1 MGRIETNVP
10 HLKINLGVWRKLYAL
25 TGGYVDNIEDVSRG
39 HLWSVGLS
47 PDFWVVIDAMKSWK
61 VPFHVVMILW
71 ALRERQL
78 DNGGFLRLG
87 ELSRYV
93 ETGSVYRYVEI
104 ATLAGETLKDDI
116 HMRKAIGWLLEHQ
129 LGDGSFPTHEMSSIG
144 EVGTTGRAVR
154 ILAMAIENEAGQ
166 STEKILKAIERALA
180 YLKERH
186 HQTGKDLGWWPR
198 TERDNGRG
206 IVGAS
211 SLAVLAIL
219 KVRELSR
226 RFPLEVPLETVE
238 PTLRWLLREFEE
250 TTGWPESAGEVS
262 KIDTT
267 FYASWAL
274 LWAWESGLPVEKGK
288 VRSKILDAFEGL
300 HYLTRDTL
308 YDTSFVLRFLALL
321 VRYRRLLGIE
331 EERLRA
337 LIRKYLHR
345 LMGEIGR
352 VFKSDSDTYLMEL
365 VGISLLEASKAMKE
379 LGMNDE
385 VQELRRFPG
394 MPPSFMLKEILEKSS
409 NASDVLYLLIGPKT
423 KWKSFVSLIDTLVKM
438 DILTTLIG
446 VTLGLLVIINDFS
459 DAFFKVMLS
468 PHPPSAGLLSFLV
481 ALMLTVVW
489 IGIKVVPEKSR
500 LEAVMS
506 YTLAMLAAY
515 LYLKTFLKAS
525 GIEASPDAFAFLKV
539 LLLLAIVIDVTVKLL
554 DTAVFSK
561 ILGG

>member
-1 MGRIETNVP
+1 MGRVETNVP

-25 TGGYVDNIEDVSRG
+25 TGGYLDNIKDVNRG
-39 HLWSVGLS
+39 HLWSVGLN
-47 PDFWVVIDAMKSWK
+47 PDFWVVIDAMKSWEI
-61 VPFHVVMILW
+61 PFHVVMILW

-78 DNGGFLRLG
+78 DNGGFLRVG

-104 ATLAGETLKDDI
+104 ATLAGETLRDDV

-129 LGDGSFPTHEMSSIG
+129 LRDGSFPTHEMSNIG
-144 EVGTTGRAVR
+144 EVGTTGRVVR
-154 ILAMAIENEAGQ
+154 ILAMAIENEAEH
-166 STEKILKAIERALA
+166 SIEKVLKAIERALF
-180 YLKERH
+180 YLKEKH
-186 HQTGKDLGWWPR
+186 HLEGEDIGWWSR
-198 TERDNGRG
+198 TERDNGKG

-219 KVRELSR
+219 KARELSE
-226 RFPLEVPLETVE
+226 RFSFRVPIETVE
-238 PTLRWLLREFEE
+238 PTLKWLLDGFVGVV
-250 TTGWPESAGEVS
+250 GWPESMGDVP

-267 FYASWAL
+267 FYASWTL
-274 LWAWESGLPVEKGK
+274 LWAWEKGLPVEKEK
-288 VRSKILDAFEGL
+288 VRSKILDAFGRL

-331 EERLRA
+331 EERLRT

-345 LMGEIGR
+345 LMSEIGR

-365 VGISLLEASKAMKE
+365 VGISLLEASKAMKK
-379 LGMNDE
+379 LGMKDE

-423 KWKSFVSLIDTLVKM
+423 KWKPFVGLIDTLVKM

-446 VTLGLLVIINDFS
+446 VTLGILVIINDFS

-468 PHPPSAGLLSFLV
+468 THSTSAGVLSFLV
-481 ALMLTVVW
+481 ALVLTLVW
-489 IGIKVVPEKSR
+489 IGIKMVPEKSR
-500 LEAVMS
+500 LESIMS
-506 YTLAMLAAY
+506 YTLAILAAY
-515 LYLKTFLKAS
+515 IYLKTFLKAS
-525 GIEASPDAFAFLKV
+525 GIEVYSDTFAFLKL
-539 LLLLAIVIDVTVKLL
+539 LLLLAIIIDVTVKLL

>member
-1 MGRIETNVP
+1 MGRVETNVP

-104 ATLAGETLKDDI
+104 AALAGETLKDDT
-116 HMRKAIGWLLEHQ
+116 HMRKALDWLLEHQ
-129 LGDGSFPTHEMSSIG
+129 LEDGSFPTHEMSSIG
-144 EVGTTGRAVR
+144 EVGTTGRTVR

-186 HQTGKDLGWWPR
+186 HRSVDLGWWSR
-198 TERDNGRG
+198 TERDNGRS

-288 VRSKILDAFEGL
+288 VRSKILDAFERL

-321 VRYRRLLGIE
+321 VRYRRLLGIK

-337 LIRKYLHR
+337 LIRKYLRR

-365 VGISLLEASKAMKE
+365 VGITLLEASKAMKE

-385 VQELRRFPG
+385 VRELRRFPG
-394 MPPSFMLKEILEKSS
+394 MPPSFILKEILEKSS

-423 KWKSFVSLIDTLVKM
+423 KWKPFVSLIDTLVKM

-459 DAFFKVMLS
+459 DAFFRVMLS
-468 PHPPSAGLLSFLV
+468 PHPSSAGLLSFLM
-481 ALMLTVVW
+481 ALMLTLVW